1 MALQWEHVAG
11 PFSRLTEG
19 PAWDGRRVLFTYI
32 PASRIMA
39 YDPETGGCEVYRE
52 DTNHTNGLA
61 FDARGRLYGCSSG
74 GRAIVRFETDG
85 SVTTI
90 VDHLGDQRLNTPNDL
105 VIDRQGRVW
114 FSNPWNAGNVDP
126 GEQQEIEGRDILR
139 ADPQPDGSYT
149 CQQMTFDTTGTN
161 GLLVSPD
168 DRNLYIIQTDPE
180 PGGVRELRSYPIND
194 DGSLGRYIV
203 LHQFGQDHRGPQRG
217 IDGMCLD
224 AEGNIV
230 GTAGN
235 WAAGPGPMLYVWTP
249 QGRVLETY
257 PMPVGVDMPTNC
269 CFGDADQSSIYVTTL
284 GGHLLRLR
292 NTGRRGWVMWPP
304 VR

>member
-1 MALQWEHVAG
+1 MALQWENVAG

-19 PAWDGRRVLFTYI
+19 PAWDGRRMLFTYI

-39 YDPETGGCEVYRE
+39 YDPETGNCDVYRE
-52 DTNHTNGLA
+52 NTNHTNGLA
-61 FDARGRLYGCSSG
+61 FDAEGRLYGCSSG
-74 GRAIVRFETDG
+74 GRAIVRFEADG
-85 SVTTI
+85 STTTI
-90 VDHLGDQRLNTPNDL
+90 VDHLGSQRINTPNDL
-105 VIDRQGRVW
+105 AIDRQGRVW

-126 GEQQEIEGRDILR
+126 SEVQEIEGRDILR

-168 DRNLYIIQTDPE
+168 DRSLYIIQTDNE
-180 PGGVRELRSYPIND
+180 PRGVRELRSYPIND
-194 DGSLGRYIV
+194 DGSLGQYIV
-203 LHQFGQDHRGPQRG
+203 LHQFATDHRGPQRG

-224 AEGNIV
+224 SEGNIV
-230 GTAGN
+230 GAAGN
-235 WAAGPGPMLYVWTP
+235 WATGPGPMLWVWTP
-249 QGRVLETY
+249 EGRVLETY

-269 CFGDADQSSIYVTTL
+269 AFGDADQSSLYVTTL

-292 NTGRRGWVMWPP
+292 NSGRRGWVMWPP